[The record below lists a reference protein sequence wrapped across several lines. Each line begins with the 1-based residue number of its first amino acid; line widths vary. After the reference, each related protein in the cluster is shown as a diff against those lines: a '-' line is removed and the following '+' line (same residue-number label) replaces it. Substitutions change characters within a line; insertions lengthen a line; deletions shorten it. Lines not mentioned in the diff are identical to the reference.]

1 MLLRVSECGCLCVR
15 LCVCVCE
22 CVCLFLVFVFVYVG
36 VWVLECGSVIVI
48 LSARVRLWMIINNYL
63 CSDPYHVFDCVNGIM
78 QFVTRIF
85 SVGSCK

>member
-1 MLLRVSECGCLCVR
+1 MGVYVCVCQCG
-15 LCVCVCE
+15 CVCVGVCSLCFV
-22 CVCLFLVFVFVYVG
+22 CVCVA

-48 LSARVRLWMIINNYL
+48 LSARVRLWIIINNYL